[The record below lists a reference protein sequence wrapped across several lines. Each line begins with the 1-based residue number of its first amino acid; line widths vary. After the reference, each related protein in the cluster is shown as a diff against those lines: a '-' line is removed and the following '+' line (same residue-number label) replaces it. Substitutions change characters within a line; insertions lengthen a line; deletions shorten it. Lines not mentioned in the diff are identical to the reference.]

1 MTKQNSDNRE
11 EVSTMMMTAATK
23 VMVIIQ
29 RFRKSKL
36 EFVLILILMQANIL
50 CPNSPMLVIM

>member
-1 MTKQNSDNRE
+1 MAKQNSDNRE
-11 EVSTMMMTAATK
+11 EVSTMRMTAATK

-29 RFRKSKL
+29 RFRKSNF
-36 EFVLILILMQANIL
+36 EFVLILIFKQADML

>member
-1 MTKQNSDNRE
+1 
-11 EVSTMMMTAATK
+11 MTAATK

-29 RFRKSKL
+29 RFRKSKF
-36 EFVLILILMQANIL
+36 EFVLILILMQANML